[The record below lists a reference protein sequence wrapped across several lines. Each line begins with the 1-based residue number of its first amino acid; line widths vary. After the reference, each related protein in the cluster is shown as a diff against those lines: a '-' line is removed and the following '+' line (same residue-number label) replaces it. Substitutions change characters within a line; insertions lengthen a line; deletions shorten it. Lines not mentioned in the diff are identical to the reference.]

1 MRSTIGKYPTILS
14 GLVLNSPHGIQ
25 LGHKEWGGQ
34 TRPLLR
40 PEEDSRGRLQNAVRP
55 ERSSG
60 RKAGSKLKKKK
71 FKKQTVN
78 FNPNPQMPS
87 IISRLCWDPQTT
99 GLGSAGALHLVSAG
113 FGNGHGPGKAHV

>member
-1 MRSTIGKYPTILS
+1 MSGLILS
-14 GLVLNSPHGIQ
+14 SPHGIQ

-40 PEEDSRGRLQNAVRP
+40 QEEDSRGRLQNAVRP

-60 RKAGSKLKKKK
+60 RKAGSKLKKN

-113 FGNGHGPGKAHV
+113 VLVTVMGQTKLMSSEW